1 MMRTFLQY
9 LMMYYEGQTTHLRNI
24 WKSTVELE
32 LPVDD
37 IMHRILG
44 QMRFTHVIVPEKDEI
59 LLSYAVS
66 PEHDD
71 TLVQELLDDAAYA
84 YFVQDA
90 ITDSRIFDQIY
101 IRYRKSGEAQTP
113 VKLALLKFWSEN
125 PEKRHKS
132 PEISCLYL

>member
-1 MMRTFLQY
+1 
-9 LMMYYEGQTTHLRNI
+9 MMYYEGQTTHLRNI
-24 WKSTVELE
+24 WKSAVELE

-90 ITDSRIFDQIY
+90 ITGINTSWSTEPDRTARCGY
-101 IRYRKSGEAQTP
+101 ITS
-113 VKLALLKFWSEN
+113 
-125 PEKRHKS
+125 
-132 PEISCLYL
+132 